1 MTAGLDEAE
10 QRLAARDYRGA
21 HTLILAAIGADDTD
35 ARAWFLMGVIAADHG
50 NAARAA
56 ELFEKAAALGTDDAR
71 IEAYLARARMALSD
85 APGARD
91 AVNRAISLRPAD
103 PLTQDTIGVVL
114 ARLGDHAAA
123 LAWFEVATAGAPGV
137 AAYWYNLG
145 ISREFLGDFAG
156 AEAALL
162 TSLGL
167 DKEQPRA
174 WWALTGLRRQTP
186 QDGRAGDLEALFAR
200 SGQDAAATQQLG
212 HALAKT
218 WEDLGEPLKALQWLE
233 QAKAPRRAAT
243 GYRSQADEA
252 LFEAAARAHLAPG
265 AGAASERPVF
275 IVGLPRTGTTLLDRI
290 LSSHHQVAS
299 AGELTAFGLAL
310 KRGAATPSPLM
321 LDPPTFAAASG
332 VDPRELGAAYLAA
345 TDGLAPPGKTRL
357 IDKMPLNVLYA
368 GLIHEAL
375 PEARIICLR
384 RHPLD
389 AVLANYRQ
397 LFATEFPYYDY
408 ALSLE
413 DTARYYV
420 MFDHLVAHWRARL
433 PADRFTEVAY
443 EDLVAGLEG
452 EARRLVAFL
461 GLDWD
466 PACLAFH
473 ENAAPV
479 STASAV
485 QVRAPLY
492 ASSVGRWKGYGA
504 ALDGARAVLGN
515 LTTE

>member
-10 QRLAARDYRGA
+10 RRLAARDYRGA
-21 HTLILAAIGADDTD
+21 HELILAAIGADDTNG
-35 ARAWFLMGVIAADHG
+35 RAWFLMGVIAADHG
-50 NAARAA
+50 NAGRAA
-56 ELFEKAAALGTDDAR
+56 ELFEKAALLDPQEPGGHAF
-71 IEAYLARARMALSD
+71 LARARLGLSD
-85 APGARD
+85 DAAARA
-91 AVNRAISLRPAD
+91 AVARAIALAPAA
-103 PLTQDTIGVVL
+103 PLTMDTIGVVL
-114 ARLGDHAAA
+114 ARLGDHAGA
-123 LAWFEVATAGAPGV
+123 LAWFEGATAGAPGV

-162 TSLGL
+162 TSLRL
-167 DKEQPRA
+167 DKDQPRA
-174 WWALTGLRRQTP
+174 WWALAGLRRQTP
-186 QDGRAGDLEALFAR
+186 EDGRTVDLEALFAR
-200 SGQDAAATQQLG
+200 AGQDPAAAQQLG

-218 WEDLGEPLKALQWLE
+218 WEDLGEPLKALHWLDR
-233 QAKAPRRAAT
+233 AKAPRRAET
-243 GYRSQADEA
+243 GYRTEADAA
-252 LFEAAARAHLAPG
+252 LFEAASGAHLAPG
-265 AGAASERPVF
+265 AGAVSERPVF

-290 LSSHHQVAS
+290 LSSHQQVAS

-310 KRGAATPSPLM
+310 KRGTATPSPLM
-321 LDPPTFAAASG
+321 LDPPTLVAASR
-332 VDPRELGAAYLAA
+332 VDPRALGEAYLAA

-368 GLIHEAL
+368 RLIHEAL

-384 RHPLD
+384 RNPLD

-420 MFDHLVAHWRARL
+420 MFDRLVAHWRAAL

-443 EDLVAGLEG
+443 EHLVADLEG
-452 EARRLVAFL
+452 EARRLVDFL
-461 GLDWD
+461 ELDWD

-485 QVRAPLY
+485 QVRSPLY
-492 ASSVGRWKGYGA
+492 ASSVGRWKHYGA
-504 ALDGARAVLGN
+504 ALDGARAVLGS
-515 LTTE
+515 LITE